1 MLRKSVD
8 ELIEALR
15 NTDEYKQYKEVADS
29 ITVDELEKINEYKRL
44 RFEAVN
50 GGAHG
55 ENDESVRLY
64 SKLMLNTVMRNYMLC
79 EKKIYNIVAD
89 IYDEIGRQ
97 LIN

>member
-1 MLRKSVD
+1 MNRLRKSVD

-15 NTDEYKQYKEVADS
+15 NTDEYKEAADS

-44 RFEAVN
+44 RFEVVN

-64 SKLMLNTVMRNYMLC
+64 SKLMLNTVTRNYMLC

>member
-1 MLRKSVD
+1 M
-8 ELIEALR
+8 
-15 NTDEYKQYKEVADS
+15 
-29 ITVDELEKINEYKRL
+29 
-44 RFEAVN
+44 RFEVVN

-64 SKLMLNTVMRNYMLC
+64 SKLMLNTVTRNYMLC